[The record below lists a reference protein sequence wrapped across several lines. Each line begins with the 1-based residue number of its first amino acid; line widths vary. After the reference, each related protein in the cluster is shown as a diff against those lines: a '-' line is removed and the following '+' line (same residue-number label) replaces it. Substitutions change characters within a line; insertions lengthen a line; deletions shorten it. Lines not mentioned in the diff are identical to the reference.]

1 MSAYKSRIL
10 ASILAALLSSSATGA
25 AVVPD
30 RLPNTLID
38 TLAAKA
44 YKSRQMT
51 SDAQSQH
58 WLSVMQSRLAPFIS
72 QSEHPDLLER
82 IRLEAA
88 LAGLS
93 AELVLALIQVESA
106 FDTNAISSAGA
117 QGLMQIMPFW
127 KEVIGRP
134 EDDLFDSGLNLRYGC
149 TILAH
154 YLEIEKG
161 DLTRAL
167 ARYNGSLGQTW
178 YSERVMKVWATR
190 WRPPS
195 ALGSNSLTRN
205 SQK

>member
-72 QSEHPDLLER
+72 QSEHPNLLER

-178 YSERVMKVWATR
+178 YSERVMKAWATR

-205 SQK
+205 SQE

>member
-1 MSAYKSRIL
+1 
-10 ASILAALLSSSATGA
+10 
-25 AVVPD
+25 
-30 RLPNTLID
+30 
-38 TLAAKA
+38 
-44 YKSRQMT
+44 MT

-72 QSEHPDLLER
+72 QSEHPNLLER

-178 YSERVMKVWATR
+178 YSERVMKAWATR

-205 SQK
+205 SQE

>member
-1 MSAYKSRIL
+1 
-10 ASILAALLSSSATGA
+10 
-25 AVVPD
+25 
-30 RLPNTLID
+30 
-38 TLAAKA
+38 
-44 YKSRQMT
+44 MT

-178 YSERVMKVWATR
+178 YSERVMQAWATR